1 MTSFPA
7 VPCTPETQTNC
18 CSLCA
23 LLQAKSAPA
32 LIIVKTYDEPV
43 VIYDGEFKHDPIVE
57 FIEEK
62 TAPVL
67 VEMDQ

>member
-1 MTSFPA
+1 M
-7 VPCTPETQTNC
+7 
-18 CSLCA
+18 
-23 LLQAKSAPA
+23 QAKSTPA

-43 VIYDGEFKHDPIVE
+43 VIYDGEFKHDSIVE
-57 FIEEK
+57 FIEDK

>member
-1 MTSFPA
+1 M
-7 VPCTPETQTNC
+7 
-18 CSLCA
+18 
-23 LLQAKSAPA
+23 LQAKSAPA

-43 VIYDGEFKHDPIVE
+43 AIYDGEFKHDPIVE